1 MDNLIEI
8 EYFYYA
14 FKHNGN
20 SASGIPTAVLDDPKP
35 FDVHATIN
43 TSQITSIIDCGRRNS
58 NDEIVRHRTIV
69 LSSGEIFLTLTP
81 YNEILD
87 KIKGKPKK

>member
-1 MDNLIEI
+1 MNNFIEI

-20 SASGIPTAVLDDPKP
+20 SASGIPTVVFDDLESYEIN
-35 FDVHATIN
+35 ATIN
-43 TSQITSIIDCGRRNS
+43 TLQITSIIDCKRDNS
-58 NDEIVRHRTIV
+58 GGKSVRHRAIV

>member
-1 MDNLIEI
+1 MRSNIMVIAPVVYQPL
-8 EYFYYA
+8 
-14 FKHNGN
+14 
-20 SASGIPTAVLDDPKP
+20 SLTTPKP